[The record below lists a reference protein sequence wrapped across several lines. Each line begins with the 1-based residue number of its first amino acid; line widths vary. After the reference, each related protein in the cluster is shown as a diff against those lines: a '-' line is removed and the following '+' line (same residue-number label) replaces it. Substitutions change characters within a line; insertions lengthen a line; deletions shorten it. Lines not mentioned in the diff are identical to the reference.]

1 VHTSL
6 ADDLPKI
13 SGNIVQLQQVLIN
26 LTHNAVDAMKHAIDR
41 DKGICIVTRRLEDG
55 RAQMRVQDSGPGV
68 PKKLIGSIFH
78 PFVTTKREG
87 IGVGLAISQTIV
99 RAHQGELK
107 HECNPDGGATFIV
120 TLPAEDKADG

>member
-1 VHTSL
+1 
-6 ADDLPKI
+6 
-13 SGNIVQLQQVLIN
+13 
-26 LTHNAVDAMKHAIDR
+26 
-41 DKGICIVTRRLEDG
+41 
-55 RAQMRVQDSGPGV
+55 MRVQDSGPGV